1 MTIEIE
7 PGRYFSHFWFVSCPT
22 KDRRALRG
30 ARQGARPGYSGGAL
44 NYFISKP
51 VKQENR

>member
-30 ARQGARPGYSGGAL
+30 RTAGRSSELFGRGAEL
-44 NYFISKP
+44 FHL
-51 VKQENR
+51 